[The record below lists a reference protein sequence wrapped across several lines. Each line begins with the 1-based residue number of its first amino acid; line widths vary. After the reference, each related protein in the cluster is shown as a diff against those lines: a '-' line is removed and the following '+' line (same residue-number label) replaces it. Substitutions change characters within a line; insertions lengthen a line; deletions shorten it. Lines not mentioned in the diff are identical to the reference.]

1 MSLARW
7 HAAALLAPI
16 LAGLL
21 GAILLLAGPPSALAQ
36 AVGQTPPEPEESW
49 VEPPAP
55 GAPSAPSDAA
65 PAGVDRRLQ
74 ARAEALYAF
83 LEGKR
88 VNLYALYTSETFRDF
103 FTTEEALENYVAYL
117 TNALAKRR
125 FRKYRIDRTEFVS
138 LTPQDQDTALA
149 EVTLIG
155 RHVHVIFFWDV
166 TETVEN
172 TWKRIDGE
180 WFVFPPPF

>member
-1 MSLARW
+1 MSLNRSYTVV
-7 HAAALLAPI
+7 LLAF
-16 LAGLL
+16 LFSLL
-21 GAILLLAGPPSALAQ
+21 IRAAPRAARAQ
-36 AVGQTPPEPEESW
+36 AAGEAAPAPPAPEESW
-49 VEPPAP
+49 EDSPVPAP
-55 GAPSAPSDAA
+55 PSTAPDAA
-65 PAGVDRRLQ
+65 DAGVDARLQ

-103 FTTEEALENYVAYL
+103 FTTEEALQNYVAYL

-125 FRKYRIDRTEFVS
+125 FRKYRIDRTEFLK
-138 LTPQDQDTALA
+138 LTPQDPETARA
-149 EVTLIG
+149 EVTLVG

-166 TETVEN
+166 TETIEN
-172 TWKRIDGE
+172 TWKRIDGD